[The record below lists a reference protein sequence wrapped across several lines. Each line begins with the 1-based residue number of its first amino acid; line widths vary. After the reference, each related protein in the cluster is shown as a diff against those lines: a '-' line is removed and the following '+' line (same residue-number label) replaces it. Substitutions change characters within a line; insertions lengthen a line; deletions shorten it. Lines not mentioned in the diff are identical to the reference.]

1 MLLFPVSNCA
11 RVIHDAD
18 FDSAGDVAARCCCA
32 AAIDC
37 VALRWFPS
45 IMELIFESA
54 CVVVVHAA
62 ASVQMQMLLLLRF
75 FCNVG
80 AGVLLLML
88 TC

>member
-1 MLLFPVSNCA
+1 MSNCA
-11 RVIHDAD
+11 RVSHDAG
-18 FDSAGDVAARCCCA
+18 FDSAGDVAAARCCCA

-45 IMELIFESA
+45 TMELIFESA

-62 ASVQMQMLLLLRF
+62 AAVQMLLLLLLRF